1 MFRFARINILAIVFP
16 SLVKSATQR
25 EIMRIRFIRLR
36 EPQLRHWQFGTFC
49 LEAVENVLLHLLV
62 LEDVLVHFSKDLLG
76 LSQISLF
83 RLRFHSELRRVHRR
97 VIAVGEEIFTCKVQL
112 LGRLNRQISRGRRPV
127 VHTAALVTGLRSFG
141 RHLLSRLELVD
152 VSRLAFHDE
161 SLAETLTTLLLLLQ
175 LQLQLAYVLVCIFVV
190 LLMLLILQLQL
201 LIPSD
206 CRC

>member
-25 EIMRIRFIRLR
+25 EIMRIRLISLR
-36 EPQLRHWQFGTFC
+36 EPQLRHWQLGTFC

-83 RLRFHSELRRVHRR
+83 CLRFHSELRRVHRR
-97 VIAVGEEIFTCKVQL
+97 IIAVGEEIFTCKVQL
-112 LGRLNRQISRGRRPV
+112 LGRLNRQISRCRRPV

-152 VSRLAFHDE
+152 VCRLALHD
-161 SLAETLTTLLLLLQ
+161 
-175 LQLQLAYVLVCIFVV
+175 
-190 LLMLLILQLQL
+190 
-201 LIPSD
+201 
-206 CRC
+206 